1 MGGKRIEPNG
11 RYEARDHPSIEGL
24 VNVFWHPNEGPSDP
38 RPLLTLGAPAVP
50 LLADALAQYELDHA
64 VPPPRSQAN
73 SGLRVVNDDGVL

>member
-38 RPLLTLGAPAVP
+38 RPLLTLGAPAVAAP
-50 LLADALAQYELDHA
+50 
-64 VPPPRSQAN
+64 
-73 SGLRVVNDDGVL
+73 G